1 MVDKDFE
8 KLVDD
13 GTEVTPDSN
22 TQEVKPVKL
31 GKGAVAGILMG
42 ILFIVAILILTVAS
56 CQVEKKENVSQN
68 DGSVI
73 SSSTAVSEPVSNVG
87 ENSVKNE
94 EQTTVFSEV
103 ATTSSENS
111 KSANSQNPVE
121 NSQNSVVDSNSGL
134 KEVALPAFGNELNS
148 KGIVISKHVYS
159 YEGSYIYG
167 INVSVLIGDT
177 TKTVQYFCPKNTYDA
192 LNTTDT
198 LSVVYQQDSS
208 GGVSIVSI
216 SK

>member
-13 GTEVTPDSN
+13 GTEVAPDSN

-94 EQTTVFSEV
+94 EHTTVFSEV
-103 ATTSSENS
+103 ATTSSEKSN
-111 KSANSQNPVE
+111 SANFQNPVE
-121 NSQNSVVDSNSGL
+121 NSQNSVADSNSGL

>member
-111 KSANSQNPVE
+111 NSTNSQNPVE

-198 LSVVYQQDSS
+198 LSVAYQQDSS

>member
-8 KLVDD
+8 NLVDD
-13 GTEVTPDSN
+13 GAEVAPDSN
-22 TQEVKPVKL
+22 AQEVKPVKL

-73 SSSTAVSEPVSNVG
+73 PSSTAVSEPVSNVG

-103 ATTSSENS
+103 ATTSFENS
-111 KSANSQNPVE
+111 NSANSQSSVE
-121 NSQNSVVDSNSGL
+121 NSQNSVADSNSGL

>member
-1 MVDKDFE
+1 MVDKDFDE
-8 KLVDD
+8 LVDD

-22 TQEVKPVKL
+22 AQEVKPVKL
-31 GKGAVAGILMG
+31 GKGAVAGILIG

-56 CQVEKKENVSQN
+56 CHVEKKENVSQN
-68 DGSVI
+68 GGSTI
-73 SSSTAVSEPVSNVG
+73 SSSTVVSEPVSNAG

-94 EQTTVFSEV
+94 EQTTVFTEV
-103 ATTSSENS
+103 ATASSENS
-111 KSANSQNPVE
+111 TTVNSQNSVE
-121 NSQNSVVDSNSGL
+121 NSQNSVGDSNSGL
-134 KEVALPAFGNELNS
+134 TEVALPAFGNELNS

-167 INVSVLIGDT
+167 INISVLIGDT

-192 LNTTDT
+192 LSTTDT
-198 LSVVYQQDSS
+198 LSIVYQQDSS
-208 GGVSIVSI
+208 GVVSIVSI

>member
-8 KLVDD
+8 NLVDD

-22 TQEVKPVKL
+22 VQEVKPVKL

-73 SSSTAVSEPVSNVG
+73 SSSTAVSEPVSNAG

-103 ATTSSENS
+103 STTSSENS
-111 KSANSQNPVE
+111 NSANSQNSVE
-121 NSQNSVVDSNSGL
+121 NSQNSVADSNSGL

>member
-8 KLVDD
+8 NLVDD

-111 KSANSQNPVE
+111 NSANSQNSVE
-121 NSQNSVVDSNSGL
+121 NSQNSVADSNSGL

>member
-73 SSSTAVSEPVSNVG
+73 LSSTAVSEPVSNVG

-103 ATTSSENS
+103 ATTSSEKSN
-111 KSANSQNPVE
+111 SANSQNPVE
-121 NSQNSVVDSNSGL
+121 NSQNSVVDNNSGL

-198 LSVVYQQDSS
+198 LSVAYQQDSS

>member
-8 KLVDD
+8 NLVDD
-13 GTEVTPDSN
+13 GTEVTSDSN

-103 ATTSSENS
+103 STTSSENS
-111 KSANSQNPVE
+111 NSANSQNSVE
-121 NSQNSVVDSNSGL
+121 NSQNSVADSNSGL

>member
-13 GTEVTPDSN
+13 GTEVAPDSN

-103 ATTSSENS
+103 ATTSAEIS
-111 KSANSQNPVE
+111 KPVNSQNSVE
-121 NSQNSVVDSNSGL
+121 NSQNSVADSNSGL

>member
-111 KSANSQNPVE
+111 NSTNSQNPVE
-121 NSQNSVVDSNSGL
+121 NSQNSVVDNNSGL

>member
-13 GTEVTPDSN
+13 DTEVTPDSN

-73 SSSTAVSEPVSNVG
+73 SSSTVVSELVSNVG

>member
-13 GTEVTPDSN
+13 GTEVVPDSN
-22 TQEVKPVKL
+22 AQEVKPVKL

-73 SSSTAVSEPVSNVG
+73 PSSTAVSEPVSNVG

-103 ATTSSENS
+103 ATTSSENLN
-111 KSANSQNPVE
+111 SANSQSSVE
-121 NSQNSVVDSNSGL
+121 NSQNSVADINSGL

>member
-103 ATTSSENS
+103 ATTSSEKSN
-111 KSANSQNPVE
+111 SANSQNPVE
-121 NSQNSVVDSNSGL
+121 NSQNSVVDNNSGL

-148 KGIVISKHVYS
+148 KGIVISKHVYT

>member
-13 GTEVTPDSN
+13 GTEVAPDSN
-22 TQEVKPVKL
+22 TQDVKPVKL

-103 ATTSSENS
+103 ATTSAEIS
-111 KSANSQNPVE
+111 KPVNSQNSVE
-121 NSQNSVVDSNSGL
+121 NSQNSVADSNSGL

>member
-73 SSSTAVSEPVSNVG
+73 LSSTAVSEPVSNVG

-103 ATTSSENS
+103 ATTSAEIS
-111 KSANSQNPVE
+111 KPVNSQNSVE
-121 NSQNSVVDSNSGL
+121 NSQNSVADSNSGL

>member
-22 TQEVKPVKL
+22 AQEVKPVKL

-103 ATTSSENS
+103 ATTSAEIS
-111 KSANSQNPVE
+111 KPVNSQNSVE
-121 NSQNSVVDSNSGL
+121 NSQNSVADSNSGL

-167 INVSVLIGDT
+167 VNVSVLIGDT

>member
-111 KSANSQNPVE
+111 NSTNSQNPVE

>member
-8 KLVDD
+8 KLVDGD
-13 GTEVTPDSN
+13 TEVAPDSN

-87 ENSVKNE
+87 ENSVKSE

-103 ATTSSENS
+103 ATTSSEKSN
-111 KSANSQNPVE
+111 SANSQNPVE
-121 NSQNSVVDSNSGL
+121 NSQNSVADSNSGL

>member
-111 KSANSQNPVE
+111 NSANSQNPVE

>member
-73 SSSTAVSEPVSNVG
+73 SSSTAVSEPVSNMG

-111 KSANSQNPVE
+111 KSANSQKPVE

>member
-13 GTEVTPDSN
+13 GTEVAPDSN

-103 ATTSSENS
+103 ATTSAEIS
-111 KSANSQNPVE
+111 KPVNSQNSVE
-121 NSQNSVVDSNSGL
+121 NSQNSVAESNSGL

>member
-111 KSANSQNPVE
+111 KSANTQNPVE